1 MRCTLPR
8 DIDLFK
14 EDTTIGDNFYN
25 SFKSRSDFSLQS
37 LRYMFVS
44 LFIILGCACDLRG
57 FLLIVR
63 ERVHLLAKTSM
74 SFWPSLCPWDGKVTE
89 QAL

>member
-44 LFIILGCACDLRG
+44 LFIILGCVCDLRG

-63 ERVHLLAKTSM
+63 ERVHLLAKSGM
-74 SFWPSLCPWDGKVTE
+74 SFWLSLCPWDGKVTE